1 MLNHKVK
8 IFGSELWAGCEPA
21 KEYLLQ
27 KGIKDIEYLDITKS
41 LKDLKNFL
49 KIRDTSPMYAGVRK
63 IGRVGIPLIIFNDE
77 EMILGLD
84 KDKID
89 ELLSK

>member
-1 MLNHKVK
+1 M
-8 IFGSELWAGCEPA
+8 E
-21 KEYLLQ
+21 

-41 LKDLKNFL
+41 LKNLKHFL
-49 KIRDTSPMYAGVRK
+49 KIRDTSPLYVGVRK
-63 IGRVGIPLIIFNDE
+63 IGSVGIPLIIFDDE
-77 EMILGLD
+77 EMILGLN